1 MNVSNEPEAF
11 CSFCGKPRGEVKH
24 LIAGPS
30 VFICD
35 ECVSLCQRVIASAG
49 KPPPEDEPTAFLVR
63 SQRGALEQWCRELVG
78 EEYRADALEPRWMV
92 LPIKGQIYHL
102 TADEIAMWRVVIPS
116 SFADLFVKSWPQAKR
131 PDM

>member
-1 MNVSNEPEAF
+1 VSNEWGSY
-11 CSFCGKPRGEVKH
+11 CSFCGKSRREVKH

-30 VFICD
+30 VFCD
-35 ECVSLCQRVIASAG
+35 ECVNLCQRVIASAG
-49 KPPPEDEPTAFLVR
+49 KPPPKDKLTAFLVR
-63 SQRGALEQWCRELVG
+63 GPRGALENWCPELVG
-78 EEYRADALEPRWMV
+78 EEYRPDALEPRWMV

-102 TADEIAMWRVVIPS
+102 TRNEIATWRVVIPS